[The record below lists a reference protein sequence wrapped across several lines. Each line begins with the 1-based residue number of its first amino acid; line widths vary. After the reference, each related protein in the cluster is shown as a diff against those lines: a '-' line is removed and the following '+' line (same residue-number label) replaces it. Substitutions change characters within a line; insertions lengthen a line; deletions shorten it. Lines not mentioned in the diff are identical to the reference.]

1 MGGRWRSRAL
11 SPEVVGALLAALSLP
26 AARADFEKDVAL
38 PIVKNCL
45 GCHNGSEAR
54 GGLDLT
60 RRDGLLKGGK
70 GGLVVVPGNPDG
82 SRLVERVAE
91 GSMPPKKAGRPLPP
105 GEVAGLR
112 AWVRAGADWPAGR
125 VLSPFEYT
133 TDRRAGYDWWSLQ
146 PLTRPAPPVPGDTTQ
161 NPIDAFIL
169 AQLREHGLTLAPPA
183 DRATYLR
190 RAKYDLLGLPPTPEE
205 IDAFVADPAPDAYEK
220 LIDRLLASP
229 HYGERWGRHWLD
241 VARFGESDGFEN
253 DKLRD
258 HAWRYRDYVICAFN
272 DDRPYPQFVKEQLA
286 GDVLEPPTQD
296 GILATGFLV
305 TGPWDEIQ
313 NAGKSKLERMR
324 THEEEMEE
332 MIGAVAQTFLG
343 LTVNCARCHDHKFDP
358 IPQTDYYRLKAVFD
372 GVDHGNRPA
381 LTPDE
386 QRAHDAAVAPVRA
399 RLDGVKAELDRL
411 EDDLPGD
418 AAAERLDPAAL
429 VPGRFGLALDARRG
443 QAAARSKAA
452 YTTPPLA
459 VECWAKV
466 DSRRAFN
473 ILVANH
479 TKESSDHWEV
489 YTYAGTGELSAY
501 LPGYA
506 PAEIK
511 SGVDVT
517 DGRWHYLA
525 MTFDGGRVRLYV
537 DARLVRDAAVT
548 RQRPAG
554 GEGSLYF
561 GAYPPQKIGC
571 DGVVDEVRI
580 SGGSRAIDRVPDG
593 PFEAD
598 PQTVG
603 LWHFDRAEDGKF
615 ADGAPHD
622 PAAAAR
628 AGQRRAALRAE
639 LGRLEAELAAHQVPL
654 AYSGVRRQPDPTF
667 VFLRGDIKKAGPQ
680 VTAGGLS
687 APRGLLLEFGLDA
700 DAPEGLRRLRFAE
713 WVAHPDN
720 PLTARVMVNRIWQYH
735 FGRGLVETPS
745 DFGFNGGR
753 PSHPE
758 LLDWLAS
765 EFRAGGWSVKRMHR
779 LIMLSATYRQSS
791 RYDPRAA
798 ALDADDRLLAR
809 FPPRRLEAEAV
820 RDAMLAVSGE
830 LNPQVGG
837 PSFRP
842 FTVTALLT
850 NFYHP
855 LDDGRADFNRR
866 TVYRMSINTGRSPLL
881 AALDCPAPSVTMPRR
896 QPTTTPLQALAL
908 MNDSFVQRQA
918 RRFAERV
925 KRSAGEDAD
934 AQVTLAYRLAF
945 ARRPTAEERSATAA
959 LVREHGLD
967 SASWVLLNAS
977 EFLYIR

>member
-1 MGGRWRSRAL
+1 MMSSSARAMGA
-11 SPEVVGALLAALSLP
+11 PP
-26 AARADFEKDVAL
+26 PADFESTVAPVL
-38 PIVKNCL
+38 VRTCL
-45 GCHNGSEAR
+45 ACHNASEAR
-54 GGLDLT
+54 SGLDLT
-60 RRDGLLKGGK
+60 CREGLLKGGK
-70 GGLVVVPGNPDG
+70 GGPVVIPGNPDE
-82 SRLVERVAE
+82 SRLIERVAE
-91 GSMPPKKAGRPLPP
+91 GSMPPKKAGKPLSAA
-105 GEVAGLR
+105 EVAGLR

-125 VLSPFEYT
+125 VLSPFELT
-133 TDRRAGYDWWSLQ
+133 TERRAGYDWWSLQ
-146 PLTRPAPPVPGDTTQ
+146 TLARPAPPSVPGDTGQ

-169 AQLREHGLTLAPPA
+169 ARLREHGLGLAPPA
-183 DRATYLR
+183 DRVTYLR

-205 IDAFVADPAPDAYEK
+205 VDTFVADTDPDAYEK
-220 LIDRLLASP
+220 LVDRLLASP

-258 HAWRYRDYVICAFN
+258 HAWRYRDYVIRAFN
-272 DDRPYPQFVKEQLA
+272 DDRPYPQFIREQLA
-286 GDVLEPPTQD
+286 GDVLEPLTQD
-296 GILATGFLV
+296 GIVATGFLV
-305 TGPWDEIQ
+305 AGPWDEIQ
-313 NAGKSKLERMR
+313 NVGKSKLERMR
-324 THEEEMEE
+324 THEEQMEE
-332 MIGAVAQTFLG
+332 LIGAVAQTFLG

-358 IPQTDYYRLKAVFD
+358 IPQRDYYRLKAVFD

-399 RLDGVKAELDRL
+399 SVDRLKAELDRVQ
-411 EDDLPGD
+411 DDLPGD
-418 AAAERLDPAAL
+418 ALAERFDPAAL
-429 VPGRFGLALDARRG
+429 VPGRFGLALDARRA
-443 QAAARSKAA
+443 QAAARSKPA
-452 YTTPPLA
+452 YATPPLT
-459 VECWAKV
+459 VECWAKL
-466 DSRRAFN
+466 DSKRGFN

-489 YTYAGTGELSAY
+489 YTYAGSGELSAY

-517 DGRWHYLA
+517 DGEWHYLA
-525 MTFDGGRVRLYV
+525 MTFDGSRVRLYV

-548 RQRPAG
+548 RQRTTG

-571 DGVVDEVRI
+571 DGLVDEVRI
-580 SGGSRAIDRVPDG
+580 SGGTRAIDGVPDR

-603 LWHFDRAEDGKF
+603 LWHLDRAEGGKF
-615 ADGAPHD
+615 ADAAIHD
-622 PAAAAR
+622 PAAASRSGERQAV
-628 AGQRRAALRAE
+628 LRAE
-639 LGRLEAELAAHQVPL
+639 LSRQEAELAAHPVPL
-654 AYSGVRRQPDPTF
+654 AYAGVRRQPEATI
-667 VFLRGDIKKAGPQ
+667 VFLRGDIKKPGPE

-687 APRGLLLEFGLDA
+687 ALRGLSPELGVDA

-713 WVAHPDN
+713 WVTHPDN

-779 LIMLSATYRQSS
+779 LIMFSATYRQSS
-791 RYDPRAA
+791 RFDARAA
-798 ALDADDRLLAR
+798 ALDSDDRLLGR

-820 RDAMLAVSGE
+820 RDAMLTVSGE
-830 LNPQVGG
+830 LNPHVGG

-855 LDDGRADFNRR
+855 LDDGRPDFNRR
-866 TVYRMSINTGRSPLL
+866 TVYRMSVNTGRSPLL

-925 KRSAGEDAD
+925 KKRAGDDAD
-934 AQVTLAYRLAF
+934 AEVTLAYRLAF
-945 ARRPTAEERSATAA
+945 GRPPTSEERTATVR
-959 LVREHGLD
+959 LVQQQGLEP
-967 SASWVLLNAS
+967 ACWVLLNATES
-977 EFLYIR
+977 LYVR